1 MEALDGNA
9 IGGPLFELFGREMT
23 AVSGSCGHC
32 GSVSRIAELRVY
44 VSGPGTVGRCRSCG
58 EVVLVLTSIR
68 GELRITFRQ
77 FAVLGPAVSRPGPA

>member
-1 MEALDGNA
+1 MEPLDGNA
-9 IGGPLFELFGREMT
+9 IGGQLLELFGREMT
-23 AVSGSCGHC
+23 AANGRCGRC
-32 GSVSRIAELRVY
+32 GSVSPIAELRVY
-44 VSGPGTVGRCRSCG
+44 ATGPGTVGRCRSCG

>member
-9 IGGPLFELFGREMT
+9 IGGPLLELFGREMT
-23 AVSGSCGHC
+23 AVSGTCGHC

-44 VSGPGTVGRCRSCG
+44 ISGPGTVGRCRSCG

-68 GELRITFRQ
+68 GELRVTFRQ
-77 FAVLGPAVSRPGPA
+77 FAIPDHPSVDG

>member
-9 IGGPLFELFGREMT
+9 IGGPLLELFGREMT
-23 AVSGSCGHC
+23 AVSGTCGHC

-44 VSGPGTVGRCRSCG
+44 VSGPGTVGRCPSCG

-68 GELRITFRQ
+68 EQLRVTLRE
-77 FAVLGPAVSRPGPA
+77 FAIPGHPSAGG